1 MPSRELLAAL
11 AAAHAAGD
19 RDMKISQPLSEMRAE
34 LDARVARQVLD
45 ADMRYETVD
54 AGGVP
59 AVWVIPPQVTTDIVY
74 LFFHGGAYVKANV
87 AASHKGISGLC
98 RALSARGLSVDYRV
112 APEHPWP
119 AAVEDALRAYR
130 YLLDEGMSAQDIAV
144 AGSSAGGGLCL
155 ALLVALKD
163 RGMPFPLAALP
174 FSPWTDLTQSS
185 ASIKT
190 RADKDPALTKPYL
203 DRFAKDYAGKADAH
217 LPTISPL
224 FADFTGITTSILVQV
239 GTEEILYDDA
249 ERLVQTARAAGL
261 KAELASCE
269 KGFHGWQNLPVPE
282 ARAAAQ
288 RAAAFIL
295 SLRPV

>member
-1 MPSRELLAAL
+1 MASPELLAAL

-34 LDARVARQVLD
+34 LDARVAQQVLD
-45 ADMRYETVD
+45 ADMGYETVD

-59 AVWVIPPQVTTDIVY
+59 AVWVTPPQVTTDIVY
-74 LFFHGGAYVKANV
+74 LFFHGGAYVKGNV

-98 RALSARGLSVDYRV
+98 RALGARGLSVDYRV

-119 AAVEDALRAYR
+119 AAVEDALCAYR
-130 YLLDEGMSAQDIAV
+130 YLLDEGTSAQDVAV

-155 ALLVALKD
+155 ALLVALKE

-174 FSPWTDLTQSS
+174 FSPWTDLTQSG

-190 RADKDPALTKPYL
+190 RADSDPALTGPYL
-203 DRFAKDYAGKADAH
+203 DRFAKDYAGKADAR

-224 FADFTGITTSILVQV
+224 FADFTGITSGILVQV

-249 ERLVQTARAAGL
+249 ERLVQAARAAGL
-261 KAELASCE
+261 RAELAPCE

-282 ARAAAQ
+282 ARATAQ
-288 RAAAFIL
+288 RAADFVL
-295 SLRPV
+295 SLRPA